1 MLLAGVPCV
10 QRTNAL
16 LRCVM
21 IHVPLIYAAPAE
33 HHCQDL
39 LGAAESYEAPSV
51 SAPEPDNA
59 ASPKVSFYLS
69 YPIIAIWR
77 RSCYT

>member
-1 MLLAGVPCV
+1 LLLAGIPCV

-21 IHVPLIYAAPAE
+21 IHMMLIHAAPAE
-33 HHCQDL
+33 PHGQDL
-39 LGAAESYEAPSV
+39 PGAAESSEAPNV

-59 ASPKVSFYLS
+59 ASPKVS
-69 YPIIAIWR
+69 
-77 RSCYT
+77 CYIYRI